1 MTLLGLLDHGAA
13 DHPAIVV
20 PNGPTLSYHD
30 LRHAVA
36 REVEALARLGFGRDD
51 RIALALPQSPEAIV
65 AFLAAAHVGA
75 AAPLN
80 LALSEGEFHRSLEDV
95 NAAALVVRPNVGP
108 RPLRG
113 RPGRTLVVEATIAGD
128 RPLRPRGAVPLPGER
143 IASEPE
149 PDDVALVLHSSGTT
163 GRPKRIALT
172 HRNVQAS
179 IEQIVRTCRL
189 GPNDVSLTVMP
200 LFHVHGLIAGMLAP
214 LSVGGTV
221 VLPGRFAPTSF
232 ASLVRTHGVTWCTA
246 VPTMLALIVARGV
259 RGDDPPLLTLRFLRS
274 ASLRLPEPTRLRLI
288 ERFGVD
294 VLEAYGMTE
303 AAHQIASNPLRPGV
317 QKTGTCGAPTGVEL
331 ATMDPQGR
339 LLPPDVEGEIVIRGP
354 NVITH
359 YDDNPEADAASFRD
373 GWFRTG
379 DLGRVDTDGYVTLV
393 GRLKELINRG
403 GEKIAPGEVDEVLL
417 QHPAVAEAVC
427 FGVPHPTWGEE
438 VAAAVVLSG
447 PADARDILRH
457 CRERLAAFKVPKRL
471 YIVTELPRTPTGKI
485 QRTHVALSVR
495 DAA

>member
-1 MTLLGLLDHGAA
+1 MTLLGLLDRGAP

-20 PNGPTLSYHD
+20 PDGPTLSYGD
-30 LRHAVA
+30 LRAAVA
-36 REVEALARLGFGRDD
+36 CQVEELTRLGFGRED
-51 RIALALPQSPEAIV
+51 RIALALPQRPEAVV

-80 LALSEGEFHRSLEDV
+80 LALSEVELHRSLEDV
-95 NAAALVVRPNVGP
+95 NATALVVRPNVGA

-113 RPGRTLVVEATIAGD
+113 RPGRTLVIEMEIGSE
-128 RPLRPRGAVPLPGER
+128 RPLRPRGAVPLPVEGTV
-143 IASEPE
+143 SVPG

-172 HRNVQAS
+172 HRNLWAS
-179 IEQIVRTCRL
+179 IEHIAQTCRL
-189 GPNDVSLTVMP
+189 GQQDVSLTVMP
-200 LFHVHGLIAGMLAP
+200 LFHVHGLIAGVLAP

-221 VLPGRFAPTSF
+221 VLPGRFAPTAF
-232 ASLVRTHGVTWCTA
+232 TSLVRTHGVTWCTA

-259 RGDDPPLLTLRFLRS
+259 RGDDGPLPTLRFLRS

-303 AAHQIASNPLRPGV
+303 AAHQIASNPLLPGL
-317 QKTGTCGAPTGVEL
+317 QKPGTCGQPTGVEL

-339 LLPPDVEGEIVIRGP
+339 LLAPGVEGEIVIRGP
-354 NVITH
+354 SVITH
-359 YDDNPEADAASFRD
+359 YDDNPEADAVSFHD

-379 DLGRVDTDGYVTLV
+379 DLGQLDADGYVTLV
-393 GRLKELINRG
+393 GRLKEFINRG

-417 QHPAVAEAVC
+417 QHPAVVEAAC

-447 PADARDILRH
+447 PADTHDILRH

-471 YIVTELPRTPTGKI
+471 HIVTELPRTATGKI
-485 QRTHVALSVR
+485 QRTLVA
-495 DAA
+495 

>member
-20 PNGPTLSYHD
+20 PDGPTLSYRD
-30 LRHAVA
+30 IRHAVA
-36 REVEALARLGFGRDD
+36 REVEELARLGFGRAD
-51 RIALALPQSPEAIV
+51 RIALALPQGPEAIV

-113 RPGRTLVVEATIAGD
+113 RPGRTLVVEAEIAGD

-143 IASEPE
+143 IASVPGS
-149 PDDVALVLHSSGTT
+149 DDVALVLHSSGTT

-179 IEQIVRTCRL
+179 IEQIARTCRL
-189 GPNDVSLTVMP
+189 GPDDVSLTIMP
-200 LFHVHGLIAGMLAP
+200 LYHVHGLIAGMLAP

-221 VLPGRFAPTSF
+221 VLPKRFAPTSF

-259 RGDDPPLLTLRFLRS
+259 RVDDPPLPTLRFLRS

-288 ERFGVD
+288 ERFAVD

-303 AAHQIASNPLRPGV
+303 AAHQIASNPLPPGV
-317 QKTGTCGAPTGVEL
+317 QKPGTCGTPTGVEL

-359 YDDNPEADAASFRD
+359 YDDNPEADAVSFRD

-379 DLGRVDTDGYVTLV
+379 DLGQVDTDGYVTLV

-457 CRERLAAFKVPKRL
+457 CRERLAAYKVPKRL
-471 YIVTELPRTPTGKI
+471 YIVTELPRTATGKI